1 MLLCL
6 LLLSSAR
13 SLAPVPNCIRY
24 RQSISHG
31 HGWRHTGTTC
41 QLSLHSNR
49 SVASWPLPSATC
61 VPYPN
66 PHDARN
72 LISFISPAP
81 SVGPRKQNAA
91 SSHRPNNLAVK
102 RSLGFRNGRHQMHIF
117 TGRMSF
123 CKVTASA
130 SATQSQT
137 PRTLLIGTFDT
148 QTMRVDCLTP
158 RAPLAGTMAGSIKW
172 RHCRL
177 FKEPNDQ
184 VEALELLSPAGF
196 ALIFVVGAEIV
207 GGS

>member
-66 PHDARN
+66 PHDARH

-81 SVGPRKQNAA
+81 LAPANTKRGVQPPSKQFGRK
-91 SSHRPNNLAVK
+91 AVAWLPQWSAPDAHLYGSDVILQGD
-102 RSLGFRNGRHQMHIF
+102 RF
-117 TGRMSF
+117 SF
-123 CKVTASA
+123 CHPKSNTA
-130 SATQSQT
+130 
-137 PRTLLIGTFDT
+137 D
-148 QTMRVDCLTP
+148 
-158 RAPLAGTMAGSIKW
+158 
-172 RHCRL
+172 
-177 FKEPNDQ
+177 
-184 VEALELLSPAGF
+184 PANRD
-196 ALIFVVGAEIV
+196 V
-207 GGS
+207 